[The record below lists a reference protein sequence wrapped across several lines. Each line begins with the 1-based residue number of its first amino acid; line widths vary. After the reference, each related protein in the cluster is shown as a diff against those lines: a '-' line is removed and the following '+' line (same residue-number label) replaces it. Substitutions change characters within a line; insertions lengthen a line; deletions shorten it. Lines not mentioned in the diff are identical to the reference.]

1 MRPHTQNSTR
11 PSRNSRRSRTLP
23 ASSIS
28 QPNWRNLR
36 TACKDYW
43 PKIEDELLHQVF
55 ALKSINE
62 QRVMADPIGANPS
75 TRTSL
80 IVGLSLLKFA
90 LVQRGLL

>member
-1 MRPHTQNSTR
+1 MST
-11 PSRNSRRSRTLP
+11 NCERRRDVGAVQLAEST
-23 ASSIS
+23 S
-28 QPNWRNLR
+28 RNLR

-62 QRVMADPIGANPS
+62 QQVMADPIGANPS

-90 LVQRGLL
+90 LVQRGLLCRC

>member
-1 MRPHTQNSTR
+1 
-11 PSRNSRRSRTLP
+11 
-23 ASSIS
+23 
-28 QPNWRNLR
+28 LR

-62 QRVMADPIGANPS
+62 QRVMADPIGANAS

>member
-1 MRPHTQNSTR
+1 VSGVAARGSLYR
-11 PSRNSRRSRTLP
+11 VELDRAGF
-23 ASSIS
+23 ASDGDAF
-28 QPNWRNLR
+28 LFG
-36 TACKDYW
+36 AV
-43 PKIEDELLHQVF
+43 LHQVF